1 MLIAVGS
8 LAIMGLALGG
18 LLGTAARY
26 LAVAENPI
34 EGELKDML
42 PGSQCGQCGYVGCAQ
57 AAAALARG
65 EAPVT
70 LCPPGGRALA
80 EALAAKLGVKADL
93 SAVADNGPQ
102 LAIVAEEI
110 CIGCCRCI
118 KACPTDAIV
127 GAAKQIHN
135 VIREACT
142 GCAACID
149 RCPTE
154 AMSLVPVPVSLQHW
168 IWPKPELARGR
179 LRTTRMG
186 FFDRILQGTAL
197 GRASGRP
204 QASGGRRALACA
216 ACRPHACT
224 CP

>member
-1 MLIAVGS
+1 MLISVAS
-8 LAIMGLALGG
+8 LSLMGLALGG

-26 LAVAENPI
+26 LKVEADPI
-34 EGELKDML
+34 EAELLSML
-42 PGSQCGQCGYVGCAQ
+42 PGSQCGQCGFVGCAQ

-65 EAPVT
+65 EAAVT
-70 LCPPGGRALA
+70 LCPPGGKATA
-80 EALAAKLGVKADL
+80 EALAARLGVKADL

-102 LAIVAEEI
+102 LAQVAEEI

-154 AMSLVPVPVSLQHW
+154 AMVLVPVPVTLQHW
-168 IWPKPELARGR
+168 IWPKP
-179 LRTTRMG
+179 
-186 FFDRILQGTAL
+186 
-197 GRASGRP
+197 
-204 QASGGRRALACA
+204 ALAA
-216 ACRPHACT
+216 
-224 CP
+224 